1 MKKKVSISIVM
12 GSDSDMPIAENTT
25 AILEQLNVGYE
36 VNILSAHRT
45 PEETAK
51 YAKGLKAKGIEAVIA
66 LAGGAFHLAGV
77 IAAYTTIP
85 VIAVP
90 LSVPPL
96 NGLDPFLATLQMPR
110 GVPVA
115 VMAVGK
121 WGAVNAGIFASE
133 ILALKYPTLKESIKK
148 MRKEA
153 AEKVLEKN
161 KKPCPL
167 RPKRGRRVIC
177 KKK

>member
-1 MKKKVSISIVM
+1 MKEKVLISIVM
-12 GSDSDMPIAENTT
+12 GSDSDMPVAENTIK
-25 AILEQLNVGYE
+25 ILDELNVGCE

-45 PEETAK
+45 PEETAE
-51 YAKGLKAKGIEAVIA
+51 YAKKLRERGIEAVIA

-77 IAAYTTIP
+77 IAAYTTLP

-90 LSVPPL
+90 LSVPPF
-96 NGLDPFLATLQMPR
+96 NGVDSFLATLQMPR

-121 WGAVNAGIFASE
+121 WGAVNAGIFAGE
-133 ILALKYPTLKESIKK
+133 ILALKHPSVKESLAK
-148 MRKEA
+148 MRKESA
-153 AEKVLEKN
+153 KKVIEKN
-161 KKPCPL
+161 KKTT
-167 RPKRGRRVIC
+167 C

>member
-1 MKKKVSISIVM
+1 MKEKILVSIVM
-12 GSDSDMPIAENTT
+12 GSDSDLPVSKHTT
-25 AILEQLNVGYE
+25 EVLDKLHVGYE
-36 VNILSAHRT
+36 VKILSAHRT
-45 PEETAK
+45 PDATAK
-51 YAKGLKAKGIEAVIA
+51 YAKGLQKQGIEVVIA

-77 IAAYTTIP
+77 IAAYTTLP

-90 LSVPPL
+90 LEIAPF
-96 NGLDPFLATLQMPR
+96 NGLDSFLATLQMPR

-133 ILALKYPTLKESIKK
+133 ILALKYPYIKESLLK
-148 MRKEA
+148 MRKKSA
-153 AEKVLEKN
+153 KKVFEKN
-161 KKPCPL
+161 KKL
-167 RPKRGRRVIC
+167 SC

>member
-1 MKKKVSISIVM
+1 MKEKALVSIVM
-12 GSDSDMPIAENTT
+12 GSDSDLPVAKNTT
-25 AILEQLNVGYE
+25 EILNKMCIGYE
-36 VNILSAHRT
+36 VKILSAHRT
-45 PEETAK
+45 PEQTAK
-51 YAKGLKAKGIEAVIA
+51 YAKGLEKRGVEAVIA

-77 IAAYTTIP
+77 IAAYTTLP

-96 NGLDPFLATLQMPR
+96 NGLDSFISTLQMPR

-121 WGAVNAGIFASE
+121 WGAVNAGIFAGE
-133 ILALKYPTLKESIKK
+133 ILALRHQSIKKSLNK
-148 MRKEA
+148 MRKESA
-153 AEKVLEKN
+153 QRVCEQN
-161 KKPCPL
+161 KKL
-167 RPKRGRRVIC
+167 SC

>member
-1 MKKKVSISIVM
+1 MENKISIVM
-12 GSDSDMPIAENTT
+12 GSDSDLPVAKNTT
-25 AILEQLNVGYE
+25 EVLDKLNVGYE

-51 YAKGLKAKGIEAVIA
+51 YAKGLQDKGIEVVIA

-90 LSVPPL
+90 LAVAPFD
-96 NGLDPFLATLQMPR
+96 GLDSFFSTLQMPK
-110 GVPVA
+110 GIPVA

-133 ILALKYPTLKESIKK
+133 ILALKNPSIKKSLIK
-148 MRKEA
+148 MRKESA
-153 AEKVLEKN
+153 QTVVEKN
-161 KKPCPL
+161 KK
-167 RPKRGRRVIC
+167 ISC

>member
-1 MKKKVSISIVM
+1 MKEKVLVSIVM
-12 GSDSDMPIAENTT
+12 GSDSDLPIAKNTT
-25 AILEQLNVGYE
+25 EILDKLNVGYE
-36 VNILSAHRT
+36 LNILSAHRT
-45 PEETAK
+45 PEETAE
-51 YAKGLKAKGIEAVIA
+51 YAKGLQKRGVETVIA
-66 LAGGAFHLAGV
+66 MAGGAFHLAGV
-77 IAAYTTIP
+77 IAAYTTLP

-96 NGLDPFLATLQMPR
+96 NGLDSFLATLQMPR

-133 ILALKYPTLKESIKK
+133 ILGLKHPSIKESLVK
-148 MRKEA
+148 MRKESA
-153 AEKVLEKN
+153 KKVVEKN
-161 KKPCPL
+161 NK
-167 RPKRGRRVIC
+167 ISC

>member
-1 MKKKVSISIVM
+1 MKEKVLVSIVM

-25 AILEQLNVGYE
+25 EILDKLNIGYE

-45 PEETAK
+45 PEKTAE
-51 YAKGLKAKGIEAVIA
+51 YAKGLKNRGIEAVIA

-77 IAAYTTIP
+77 VAAYTTLP

-90 LSVPPL
+90 LSVQPF
-96 NGLDPFLATLQMPR
+96 NGLDSFLATLQMPR

-121 WGAVNAGIFASE
+121 WGAVNAGIFAAE
-133 ILALKYPTLKESIKK
+133 ILALKYPPVKESLTK
-148 MRKEA
+148 MRKDS

-161 KKPCPL
+161 RKL
-167 RPKRGRRVIC
+167 ARSDRREAGG
-177 KKK
+177 

>member
-1 MKKKVSISIVM
+1 MIKCKIMKGKILVSIVM
-12 GSDSDMPIAENTT
+12 GSDSDLPIAKNTT
-25 AILEQLNVGYE
+25 EILDKLRIGYE
-36 VNILSAHRT
+36 VKILSAHRT
-45 PEETAK
+45 PEQTAK
-51 YAKGLKAKGIEAVIA
+51 YAKGLKGRGIEVVIA

-77 IAAYTTIP
+77 IAAYTTLP

-90 LSVPPL
+90 LSAPPF
-96 NGLDPFLATLQMPR
+96 NGLDSFLATLQMPR

-133 ILALKYPTLKESIKK
+133 ILALRHSSINKSLSK
-148 MRKEA
+148 MRKESA
-153 AEKVLEKN
+153 KKVLEKN
-161 KKPCPL
+161 KKL
-167 RPKRGRRVIC
+167 SC